1 MTCRPESPDL
11 SALRRISD
19 YPAHHAR
26 AFPDREAAVLGT
38 RRLTYRMLAEEVD
51 RCARALLAVGVGRGD
66 RVATL
71 STPRPEFLIVFL
83 ASLRIGAVW
92 VGLNPV
98 HQLGEHR
105 YRIADCAPRLLFG
118 FANLRG
124 RDNREL
130 LRQMMNG
137 ASAPAHLVLLD
148 EADTIGMP
156 YAQFAARGDGID
168 EERLAAAVEAVE
180 LDDVAMIVHTSGSTG
195 QSKGAMITHRNLA
208 HCAAVQIDL
217 FPIAPLRVLCNL
229 PVDHTVCSCD
239 VVAYALTAGGTIV
252 FQERFDPEAALTIIA
267 EERISCLLQIPIMLQ
282 KILAVPGRD
291 RFDLSGLQAVFFLG
305 SPMPRA
311 LIGELMSLGAAVFTG
326 WGLTEATSSVT
337 YTARGDGIE
346 ILAES
351 VGRPAPSFELRIV
364 DPDGRPVPAGETG
377 EVLVRG
383 ACVMAGY
390 FNRPEETRAIIDAEG
405 WLHSGDLGRFDAGGR
420 LQLAGRIKEM
430 IKSGGYSLYP
440 REIEAVLETHPAVAL
455 AAVVAVPDPL
465 YHEAAQ
471 AFLLRHA
478 GRPLTES
485 EIAAFCRSRLANYK
499 IPKRFIIRD
508 ELPTLANGKLDKVA
522 LRKEAARLRDES

>member
-1 MTCRPESPDL
+1 MPL
-11 SALRRISD
+11 LRRISD
-19 YPAHHAR
+19 YPACHAR
-26 AFPDREAAVLGT
+26 RLPDREAAVLGE
-38 RRLTYRMLAEEVD
+38 RRLTYRMLDQEVE
-51 RCARALLAVGVGRGD
+51 RCARALLATGIGRGD
-66 RVATL
+66 RVAML

-83 ASLRIGAVW
+83 ASLRIGAIW

-98 HQLGEHR
+98 HRIDEYQ
-105 YRIADCAPRLLFG
+105 YRIADCRPRLLFG
-118 FANLRG
+118 FASLRG
-124 RDNREL
+124 RDNRDL
-130 LRQMMNG
+130 LGQMMSG
-137 ASAPAHLVLLD
+137 PAAPEHLVLFD
-148 EADTIGMP
+148 EAGSIGMP
-156 YAQFAARGDGID
+156 YASFAALGDSVG
-168 EERLAAAVEAVE
+168 EERLAAAIDAVQ

-208 HCAAVQIDL
+208 HCAAVQLDL
-217 FPIAPLRVLCNL
+217 FPIDPLRVLCNL

-239 VVAYALTAGGTIV
+239 VVAYALTAGGTIL
-252 FQERFDPEAALTIIA
+252 FQERFDPEAALAAIA
-267 EERISCLLQIPIMLQ
+267 GERVSCLLQIPTMLQ

-305 SPMPRA
+305 SPMPRTA
-311 LIGELMSLGAAVFTG
+311 IADLMSLGAAVITG

-337 YTARGDGIE
+337 FTAHGDGID

-364 DPDGRPVPAGETG
+364 DPDGRPVPVDEVG

-390 FNRPEETRAIIDAEG
+390 FNRPEATSAVIDAEG

-420 LQLAGRIKEM
+420 LRLAGRIKEM

-440 REIEAVLETHPAVAL
+440 REIEAALETHPAVAL

-465 YHEAAQ
+465 YHEVGQ
-471 AFLLRHA
+471 AFLLRRGDRA
-478 GRPLTES
+478 LTEA
-485 EIAAFCRSRLANYK
+485 EILAFCRPLLAGYK

-522 LRKEAARLRDES
+522 LRKEALRFQEER